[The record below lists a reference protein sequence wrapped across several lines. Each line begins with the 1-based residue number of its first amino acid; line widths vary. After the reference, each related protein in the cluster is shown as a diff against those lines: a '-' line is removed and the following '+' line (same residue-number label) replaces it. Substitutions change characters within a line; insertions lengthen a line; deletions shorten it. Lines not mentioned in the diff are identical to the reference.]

1 MSGNTD
7 THLQETSRSYE
18 LRIRDLSL
26 MRRLGEAITLKM
38 NTDEAMEFILEIMV
52 DELDISNDSIML
64 LEEDTQDFV
73 LQCARNPFGNTPR
86 SDARITFKVGHG
98 IAGQVISSREPI
110 LVADAEKEWTFL
122 KTNTQSVCIRSLIY
136 LPLLIRDHA
145 VGVSNLSHTEPNAI
159 PEFDLPGLT
168 IMANQ
173 IAMLIDNLQHY
184 AGIRN
189 LNVILEERVQERT
202 RHLKVA
208 NAELHRTRSTL
219 IQSERLSALG
229 QMASGVTHDFNNTLA
244 GIMGNTQLMLQH
256 VKDEDSRQR
265 LRAVE
270 LAARDGAVNVKR
282 IQEFNRIN
290 KTDEMAPT
298 DINDIIAATLEVTSP
313 LRKDLPQREGRTITA
328 TPRYGDIPPIMGDP
342 ADLREVLTNIVLN
355 AVDAMPEG
363 GDITI
368 SSWCTDER
376 VFLGITDPGVGI
388 PSAVLDKL
396 FDPFFSTKGPGNSG
410 LGLRV
415 PPDSRSFRRP
425 GIQQPAYR
433 QNDVV

>member
-1 MSGNTD
+1 M
-7 THLQETSRSYE
+7 
-18 LRIRDLSL
+18 
-26 MRRLGEAITLKM
+26 
-38 NTDEAMEFILEIMV
+38 
-52 DELDISNDSIML
+52 
-64 LEEDTQDFV
+64 
-73 LQCARNPFGNTPR
+73 
-86 SDARITFKVGHG
+86 
-98 IAGQVISSREPI
+98 
-110 LVADAEKEWTFL
+110 
-122 KTNTQSVCIRSLIY
+122 
-136 LPLLIRDHA
+136 
-145 VGVSNLSHTEPNAI
+145 
-159 PEFDLPGLT
+159 
-168 IMANQ
+168 
-173 IAMLIDNLQHY
+173 
-184 AGIRN
+184 
-189 LNVILEERVQERT
+189 ILEERVQERT

-363 GDITI
+363 G
-368 SSWCTDER
+368 
-376 VFLGITDPGVGI
+376 L
-388 PSAVLDKL
+388 
-396 FDPFFSTKGPGNSG
+396 
-410 LGLRV
+410 
-415 PPDSRSFRRP
+415 PPWALRSFCKPRIVKP
-425 GIQQPAYR
+425 SS
-433 QNDVV
+433 